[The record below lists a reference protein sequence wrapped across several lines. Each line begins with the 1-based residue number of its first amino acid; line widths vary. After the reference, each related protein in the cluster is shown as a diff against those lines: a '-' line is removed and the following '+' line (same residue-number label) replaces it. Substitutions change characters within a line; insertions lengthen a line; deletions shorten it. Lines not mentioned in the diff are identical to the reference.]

1 MVTQAAPIE
10 SQAKRVRDV
19 LTATCQLYQRQV
31 EHRRRRAPYVTLPDI
46 GNSIRSTVPRRGY
59 APPDRGGRS
68 MSEPLADQDLS
79 RVDAYWRV
87 AKKSKRSWSTASAG
101 TSRAAPSNPASSPP
115 RTMATARKLE
125 VAGTRITARVSIGTA
140 STGGDFALAV
150 ALDLEAPQLSQE
162 DAAMLM
168 TRAHE

>member
-1 MVTQAAPIE
+1 
-10 SQAKRVRDV
+10 
-19 LTATCQLYQRQV
+19 
-31 EHRRRRAPYVTLPDI
+31 
-46 GNSIRSTVPRRGY
+46 
-59 APPDRGGRS
+59 

-79 RVDAYWRV
+79 RVDAYWRA

-140 STGGDFALAV
+140 RTGGDFALAV

-168 TRAHE
+168 TRAHERCPYSKATRGNIEVTLSANGAPLNPLAG